1 MQIIAVPSPV
11 VTPMLADES
20 LDLPGLWAHID
31 FLLGEGVHGIYNTL
45 DGYCTDAGTLDS
57 LDVANDLVRKQA
69 PTY

>member
-1 MQIIAVPSPV
+1 MALQGIIPPV

-20 LDLPGLWAHID
+20 LDLPGLRAHID
-31 FLLGEGVHGIYNTL
+31 FLLGEGIHGIYNTL
-45 DGYCTDAGTLDS
+45 DGYWTDAGTLDS